1 MPIKVQPSSPI
12 ELLTNYTPF
21 STSGEQLVENIDEMV
36 SYTVIEPET
45 PVNLQFTFGATNPL
59 VATFAFKNLTNNAD
73 IEITLV
79 YDTNVF
85 NSLNNSVV
93 IGPGDV
99 ARIPLNLR
107 IDNMEVGVVN
117 KALDITVLVRNVS
130 NGSLVYLA
138 DTAKLPIETLNQTIN
153 IYE

>member
-1 MPIKVQPSSPI
+1 
-12 ELLTNYTPF
+12 
-21 STSGEQLVENIDEMV
+21 
-36 SYTVIEPET
+36 
-45 PVNLQFTFGATNPL
+45 
-59 VATFAFKNLTNNAD
+59 
-73 IEITLV
+73 
-79 YDTNVF
+79 
-85 NSLNNSVV
+85 VV